1 MLHEK
6 ISTRPNGKWP
16 AFVRLLSQFLFAL
29 IMMAAPFLVSCKS
42 HQTATQQ
49 PTIPP
54 PVSVPKLIPVAVEG
68 DSAVLRAKL
77 RTDPNGNVQ
86 MDVMHQETSKNM
98 SLQAS
103 IDSMGNLNVKANRK
117 PDTVYAKG
125 KDSLIYVP
133 VPGPEKVVEVNK
145 TTKSQDA
152 LIWIGIVALLLLAAI
167 GLPKLLKLILTLFKR

>member
-1 MLHEK
+1 
-6 ISTRPNGKWP
+6 
-16 AFVRLLSQFLFAL
+16 
-29 IMMAAPFLVSCKS
+29 
-42 HQTATQQ
+42 
-49 PTIPP
+49 
-54 PVSVPKLIPVAVEG
+54 
-68 DSAVLRAKL
+68 
-77 RTDPNGNVQ
+77 
-86 MDVMHQETSKNM
+86 
-98 SLQAS
+98 
-103 IDSMGNLNVKANRK
+103 MGNLNVKANRK